1 MVVRKSFFHIT
12 CIFPG
17 GYLHTSLT
25 IQCTVTDYRRHLSC
39 KEYNIRVINFGGQ
52 EAPTILI
59 TGLLL
64 HIYGTYVDS
73 FVFPVPGSDI
83 VGSAE
88 LRKREHEKKN
98 GWKPTRPAPPTFR
111 VPFTFASSPPS
122 DSLKQASF
130 VWTSTTNELSAQN
143 TI

>member
-1 MVVRKSFFHIT
+1 MVVRKSYFQIT

-64 HIYGTYVDS
+64 HIYGTYVAS
-73 FVFPVPGSDI
+73 FVFPVPGSEI

-88 LRKREHEKKN
+88 LRKREHEKKKTGGN
-98 GWKPTRPAPPTFR
+98 QPAPLR
-111 VPFTFASSPPS
+111 QLFAYL
-122 DSLKQASF
+122 SLSRLPHYLTA
-130 VWTSTTNELSAQN
+130 
-143 TI
+143 

>member
-64 HIYGTYVDS
+64 HIYGTYVAS
-73 FVFPVPGSDI
+73 FVFPVPGSEI

-88 LRKREHEKKN
+88 LRKREHERKKRVETN
-98 GWKPTRPAPPTFR
+98 PPRPANFSRTFHFR
-111 VPFTFASSPPS
+111 VFP
-122 DSLKQASF
+122 
-130 VWTSTTNELSAQN
+130 